1 MPKKT
6 FTATTCAAQA
16 SATGSG
22 VTLNDFCA
30 YMKEP
35 NKFFFIP
42 CRELWPGSNIDRRFP
57 RVPVL
62 GKNGKPKRGKNGKL
76 ITELPTTRIT
86 RDNPVEQA
94 VWCPGMPLFIP
105 GRLSVSGSWIERNG
119 VTSFNLYR
127 APQIKLGDAS
137 KAGPWLD
144 HVRKLYGDEADHII
158 RWLAHRVQRPGEK
171 INHGIVLGGAQG
183 IGKDSLLEPI
193 KRAVGPW
200 NFHEVTPTRIMNS
213 PFTRY
218 AKSVILRI
226 NEGRDLGET
235 NRFKFYDHLKT
246 YGAAP
251 PDVLEINEKNLKEYE
266 VANVVG
272 LIITTNYRLDG
283 IYLAD
288 DDRRHYV
295 AWSSYKKEDFSS
307 DYWNKLWGWYEAGG
321 FGNVAAYLDG
331 LDISAFDPKK
341 PPPETQTFDDI
352 VEANRPL
359 EEAELADVLD
369 KLGTPD
375 PDKPGEIIWP
385 KAVTA
390 ADLIAK
396 ATGALPEWLMSQVG
410 RKAVRYRLENLGYV
424 GVKNPDIKDG
434 RWKIGGA
441 RQTVYVR
448 TNLSPKERLEAARE
462 VQIKGTEA

>member
-6 FTATTCAAQA
+6 FTATTSTVPA
-16 SATGSG
+16 SVTGSG
-22 VTLNDFCA
+22 VTLDDFCA

-62 GKNGKPKRGKNGKL
+62 GKNGRPKRGKNGKPVTIL
-76 ITELPTTRIT
+76 PSTWITKN
-86 RDNPVEQA
+86 NPVEQA
-94 VWCPGMPLFIP
+94 VWYPGMPLFIP
-105 GRLSVSGSWIERNG
+105 GRLNVNGSWIERDG

-127 APQIKLGDAS
+127 APQTKLGEDNDD
-137 KAGPWLD
+137 GTWLNLVLKIYPD
-144 HVRKLYGDEADHII
+144 DADHIV

-183 IGKDSLLEPI
+183 IGKDTLLEPV
-193 KRAVGPW
+193 RQAVGPW
-200 NFHEVTPTRIMNS
+200 NFHEVTSTRIMNS

-246 YGAAP
+246 YGASP
-251 PDVLEINEKNLKEYE
+251 PATLEINEKNLKEYE
-266 VANVVG
+266 VPNVVG

-283 IYLAD
+283 IYLAED
-288 DDRRHYV
+288 GRRHYV
-295 AWSSYKKEDFSS
+295 AWSGCKKEDFPSG
-307 DYWNKLWGWYEAGG
+307 YWNELWGWYEASG
-321 FGNVAAYLDG
+321 FGHVAAYLDG
-331 LDISAFDPKK
+331 LDISAFNPKK
-341 PPPETQTFDDI
+341 PPPETQTFNDI

-396 ATGALPEWLMSQVG
+396 ATGTLPEWLMSQVG
-410 RKAVRYRLENLGYV
+410 RKAVRYRIENLGYV
-424 GVKNPDIKDG
+424 GVKNPDAKDG
-434 RWKIGGA
+434 RWKIGEA
-441 RQTVYVR
+441 RQTVYVQ
-448 TNLSPKERLEAARE
+448 TSLSLKERLEAARE
-462 VQIKGTEA
+462 AQTRGTGT